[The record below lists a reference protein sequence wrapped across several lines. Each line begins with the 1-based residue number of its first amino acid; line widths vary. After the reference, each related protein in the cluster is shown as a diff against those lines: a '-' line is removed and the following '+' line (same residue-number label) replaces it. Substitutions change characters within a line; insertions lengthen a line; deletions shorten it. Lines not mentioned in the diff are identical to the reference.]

1 MVRLKE
7 GNFVA
12 IFRDRMIEVK
22 AEKKEEACEKAKMYF
37 ESREQRVLSDNELTV
52 CQIPPII
59 GCLNV

>member
-1 MVRLKE
+1 MERLKE
-7 GNFVA
+7 GNFIA
-12 IFRDRMIEVK
+12 IFCDHMIEVK

-37 ESREQRVLSDNELTV
+37 ESREQRVLSDIELTV

>member
-7 GNFVA
+7 GNIIA
-12 IFRDRMIEVK
+12 IFCDHMIEVK